1 MLRTALA
8 LLVLGAAAEPS
19 ITTARGS
26 IAWPHRA
33 IITGLHGRPAA
44 FEAFTLGGELIV
56 QVRSES
62 TTGRPSANAS
72 ISSVVRPLGSTER
85 LRAAAPADHP
95 LNLANGAVVFVA
107 TGPDNLRLVVG
118 RNPWGRIA
126 QVAAEGRH
134 FTVRL
139 VADSVVIEVR

>member
-8 LLVLGAAAEPS
+8 LLVLGAVTEPS
-19 ITTARGS
+19 MAPARGS

-33 IITGLHGRPAA
+33 MVSGLYGRPAA
-44 FEAFTLGGELIV
+44 FEAFTLGGELMV
-56 QVRSES
+56 QVRSEL

-72 ISSVVRPLGSTER
+72 RWSHVRPLSSTER
-85 LRAAAPADHP
+85 LRAVAPGDYP
-95 LNLANGAVVFVA
+95 LNLANGPVVFVA

-118 RNPWGRIA
+118 RNPSGSIA